1 MFVSS
6 ERNQVLASKYH
17 VESLVAPC
25 KPSADSSLHAQSRCS
40 AGRSVDTQGVIYL
53 RLSPPLGPFLLGGG
67 RHSDPSGAGLCLVH
81 MWLSVG
87 APRSASRGPALPSRQ
102 PAPDTGRSEGLGAG
116 LCSLRPIR
124 LLRACA
130 TAPGP
135 LPLPAGPQRR
145 PAEKRNRQTAAEN
158 TPKRPQKEASSTTQV
173 LLPMTS
179 CPSTIKGEFA
189 SLPLNLGR
197 LSFLPPPVSMAEV
210 TPQAKW

>member
-25 KPSADSSLHAQSRCS
+25 KPSADSSLQAQSRCS

-87 APRSASRGPALPSRQ
+87 APRSASRGPGRWPVQPTPHQTAPSLCNRPGASPAASWSSEEACREEKQADCCRKHSQTAPEGSIFHYPGSSPHDILPLHHQGGVRIPPLEPGQTFVS
-102 PAPDTGRSEGLGAG
+102 ASTSKYGRSDPTG
-116 LCSLRPIR
+116 
-124 LLRACA
+124 
-130 TAPGP
+130 
-135 LPLPAGPQRR
+135 
-145 PAEKRNRQTAAEN
+145 
-158 TPKRPQKEASSTTQV
+158 
-173 LLPMTS
+173 
-179 CPSTIKGEFA
+179 
-189 SLPLNLGR
+189 
-197 LSFLPPPVSMAEV
+197 
-210 TPQAKW
+210 